1 MAASQYKVAVAF
13 KFRTIVAAAQMLWL
27 LMWLKPLRPWAH
39 KEVDLL
45 TVIVFFLKCSSITQ
59 LDQAFSLSHSTL
71 SHSTLHHTH
80 DQQYHT

>member
-13 KFRTIVAAAQMLWL
+13 KFRVIVAAAQMLWL

-45 TVIVFFLKCSSITQ
+45 TVIVFT
-59 LDQAFSLSHSTL
+59 
-71 SHSTLHHTH
+71 
-80 DQQYHT
+80 